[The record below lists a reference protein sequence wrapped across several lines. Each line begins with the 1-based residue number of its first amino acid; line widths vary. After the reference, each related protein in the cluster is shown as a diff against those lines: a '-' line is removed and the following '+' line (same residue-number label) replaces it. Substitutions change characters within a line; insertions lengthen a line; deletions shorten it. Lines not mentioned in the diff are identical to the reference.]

1 MIKAFLII
9 PLVLLFGAANA
20 QQDPLFSQYMQNNLA
35 INPGYAGS
43 KDAICASAL
52 HRQQWVGINGAASTS
67 VFNIDMP
74 VKPFKINSGVGLTIL
89 SDNIGFDKNLGLNLA
104 YAYRMNVNNGNGKL
118 GIGISAGY
126 YNKALNATWNAGQSI
141 GNVSADQDQGIPGA
155 KEPASTF
162 DVCFGIFYKSEN
174 VYFGL
179 SSTHLTQPKFSYE
192 KAQPSLKRHYYLT
205 TGYNIA
211 LPNPSFDLQPS
222 VFIGTDGSSSRVDL
236 NTVLVYNKRIWGGV
250 SYRLS
255 SAIIGM
261 LGIELTNGL
270 KIGYSYDFST
280 TNIRKYNSGSHEIM
294 VGYCFNIV
302 TEKTPHKYKSIRFL

>member
-1 MIKAFLII
+1 MIKPLIFFPFL
-9 PLVLLFGAANA
+9 LLFGVAAA
-20 QQDPLFSQYMQNNLA
+20 QQDPQFSQYMQNNLA
-35 INPGYAGS
+35 VNPGYAGS
-43 KDAICASAL
+43 KDAICASL
-52 HRQQWVGINGAASTS
+52 LGREQWVGLNGAPSTQ
-67 VFNIDMP
+67 VFNIDAS
-74 VKPFKINSGVGLTIL
+74 VKPFKINSGIGLTIL
-89 SDNIGFDKNLGLNLA
+89 NDKLGFEKNIGLNLA

-118 GIGISAGY
+118 GIGVSAGF
-126 YNKALNATWNAGQSI
+126 YNKALNATWDAGKSN
-141 GNVSADQDQGIPGA
+141 GNINADQDQGIPGP
-155 KEPASTF
+155 KESASIF
-162 DVCFGIFYKSEN
+162 DLNFGLFYKAEN

-192 KAQPSLKRHYYLT
+192 KAKPSLKRHYYLT

-222 VFIGTDGSSSRVDL
+222 VFIGTDGGSSRIDL

-261 LGIELTNGL
+261 LGIEFANGL

-280 TNIRKYNSGSHEIM
+280 TDIRKYNSGSHEIM
-294 VGYCFNIV
+294 VGYCFNII
-302 TEKTPHKYKSIRFL
+302 TEKIPHKYKSIRFL